1 MTDYK
6 ATPEQWAQIES
17 WMATES
23 AYSACLHELRAR
35 VEALEKDATEDS
47 ASTHFVFDAIIKRL
61 EALETS
67 SKPTPND
74 RQIGSSLVE
83 RVASAIGWFDQN
95 VNWKPEARAAIR
107 EVAVWLRE
115 NYISGPANVI
125 EQEAE
130 R

>member
-83 RVASAIGWFDQN
+83 RVRKALSYP
-95 VNWKPEARAAIR
+95 PEPYARAAIR